1 MRYGATDTL
10 MSTIER
16 FASQQL
22 SGLAERLFDIGHV
35 GGGPGIGDFLYYS
48 LIYKF
53 VQYEIRGLGPAIFD
67 RMTGVAV
74 SAALVLMTIW
84 IMYNGYR
91 ILTGQS
97 RESIAAFALTTAR
110 AAFIIIFA
118 SSMALFGRDFHTLI
132 TEDMSE
138 GITELVT
145 GNNDSPA
152 QLIEQN
158 MALSQAAIFSID
170 ALQVAT
176 ADEDQTLESEKTR
189 SIWMAGFGAAG
200 PAVTSGVIL
209 LMFEVAIALF
219 IGFGPFFVL
228 FLLSDKTSQFFWKWL
243 WYGIGTMFALGVFV
257 AMSSIALKVIGAVAG
272 SLWGA
277 SLLTGMTGA
286 TSAEGLTAMAMQ
298 QGGIGLL
305 LTLLLVSVPPIAA
318 NFFQGALG
326 AASTYNVFRDP
337 GGQSQHPPGGSP
349 HSGARQQPTSATG
362 TGDGGGVA
370 WNPGGSQ
377 LATQYG
383 GGQSQQ
389 NTGNLGP
396 GKLRADGNPTS
407 T

>member
-1 MRYGATDTL
+1 MTYGATGTL
-10 MSTIER
+10 VSMIER
-16 FASQQL
+16 FASQHV
-22 SGLAERLFDIGHV
+22 SGLASRLFDLGHV
-35 GGGPGIGDFLYYS
+35 GGGSPGIGDYLYYS

-74 SAALVLMTIW
+74 SAALLLMTIW

-97 RESIAAFALTTAR
+97 RESMAAFALTTAR

-138 GITELVT
+138 GITELIT
-145 GNNDSPA
+145 GTNDSPA
-152 QLIEQN
+152 TLIEQN

-170 ALQVAT
+170 ALQIAT
-176 ADEDQTLESEKTR
+176 ADEDQSIESEKTR

-257 AMSSIALKVIGAVAG
+257 AMSSIALKVVAAVAL
-272 SLWGA
+272 SLWTG

-286 TSAEGLTAMAMQ
+286 TAQEGLTVMAMQ

-326 AASTYNVFRDP
+326 NVNPYSVFGGAAAQRPGEPGFRGAGSPQP
-337 GGQSQHPPGGSP
+337 GNPSVGGGRSEGGSLTP
-349 HSGARQQPTSATG
+349 QQLLGGNATG
-362 TGDGGGVA
+362 GGGTVTER
-370 WNPGGSQ
+370 P
-377 LATQYG
+377 
-383 GGQSQQ
+383 
-389 NTGNLGP
+389 NL
-396 GKLRADGNPTS
+396 RHAQT
-407 T
+407 

>member
-1 MRYGATDTL
+1 M
-10 MSTIER
+10 IV
-16 FASQQL
+16 
-22 SGLAERLFDIGHV
+22 I
-35 GGGPGIGDFLYYS
+35 
-48 LIYKF
+48 
-53 VQYEIRGLGPAIFD
+53 
-67 RMTGVAV
+67 AV

-97 RESIAAFALTTAR
+97 RESMAAFALTTAR
-110 AAFIIIFA
+110 ADFIIIFA

-138 GITELVT
+138 GITELIT
-145 GNNDSPA
+145 GTNDSPA
-152 QLIEQN
+152 TLIEQN

-176 ADEDQTLESEKTR
+176 AQDEAEVASEKTR

-219 IGFGPFFVL
+219 VGFGPFFVL

-243 WYGIGTMFALGVFV
+243 WYGVGTMFALGVFV
-257 AMSSIALKVIGAVAG
+257 AMSSIALKVVGAVAL
-272 SLWGA
+272 SLWTG

-286 TSAEGLTAMAMQ
+286 TAKEGLTVMAMQ

-326 AASTYNVFRDP
+326 AASTYNVFQGAGSGNAGAAPRAPGGPQVNNQSVISGADTPGSLAYRDP
-337 GGQSQHPPGGSP
+337 NIRTTQAEDSIRT
-349 HSGARQQPTSATG
+349 GARNA
-362 TGDGGGVA
+362 
-370 WNPGGSQ
+370 
-377 LATQYG
+377 
-383 GGQSQQ
+383 
-389 NTGNLGP
+389 
-396 GKLRADGNPTS
+396 
-407 T
+407 